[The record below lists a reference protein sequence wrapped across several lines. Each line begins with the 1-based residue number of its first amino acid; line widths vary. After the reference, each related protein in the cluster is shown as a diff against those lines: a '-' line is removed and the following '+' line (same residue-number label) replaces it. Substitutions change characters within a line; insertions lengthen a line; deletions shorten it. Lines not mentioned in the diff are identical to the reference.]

1 MTIRTFDERYRPYP
15 IAFTAG
21 ADHRRRA
28 AWRSPPAER
37 AGSGSATVSL
47 MPADNVEGF
56 RPDTLALLR
65 ELNAPVYRWP
75 GGNFV
80 SGYDWRDGIGD
91 RDRRPP
97 RKNPA
102 WKGVEHNDVGIH
114 EFMALCR
121 LISTEPYIAVNS
133 GLGDAASAAAEVE
146 YANGA
151 ADNAHG
157 RAAGAERQPGAVQGA
172 LVVHRQ
178 RDVRQLAARAH
189 AAGRLREEAHRVR
202 RGDAREGSGASS

>member
-1 MTIRTFDERYRPYP
+1 
-15 IAFTAG
+15 
-21 ADHRRRA
+21 
-28 AWRSPPAER
+28 
-37 AGSGSATVSL
+37 

-56 RPDTLALLR
+56 RPDVLQLLR

-121 LISTEPYIAVNS
+121 LIKTEPYIAVNS
-133 GLGDAASAAAEVE
+133 GLGDAAAAADEVGVRQRRGDH
-146 YANGA
+146 ADGA
-151 ADNAHG
+151 DCARRTG
-157 RAAGAERQPGAVQGA
+157 TPSLQVP
-172 LVVHRQ
+172 VVVDRQ
-178 RDVRQLAARAH
+178 RDVRRLAARATC
-189 AAGRLREEAHRVR
+189 R
-202 RGDAREGSGASS
+202 SPTT